1 MNTKNIL
8 ITGLVGAVITL
19 ILTNVP
25 FISLVNCLVCAGWWV
40 GPLFATWLY
49 KRMSGTL
56 STKEGI
62 WVGVAAGAIAGVIG
76 FFLSFANLAGIS
88 GMLNQLNSILPAES
102 QIQLGGVE
110 AGIFN
115 LIGTSIG
122 IIIDIVFGLIAG
134 YIGALIFKDK
144 TNTQTQS

>member
-76 FFLSFANLAGIS
+76 FFLSFFNLAGIS
-88 GMLNQLNSILPAES
+88 GMVTQLNSILPPEG
-102 QIQLGGVE
+102 QIELGGVE

-122 IIIDIVFGLIAG
+122 IIIDIVFGIIGG
-134 YIGALIFKDK
+134 YIGTLIFKDK
-144 TNTQTQS
+144 TQTQIQS

>member
-122 IIIDIVFGLIAG
+122 IIIDIVFALIAG